1 MKKHTSV
8 RHTSATV
15 FVDDYVA
22 GRTPDRCVYT
32 GRPTSDR
39 LTISTEVD
47 GPSPAW
53 FVLLLFP
60 LLGWLI
66 LVVVL
71 AASKRSYLSGTLP
84 VSAPAYATLRR
95 NRRMAK
101 LAAFGGLVSFI
112 VAVTSWLGAAR
123 GVVAVIALVA
133 LVGGLATL
141 VVLDVRSPKVYLDG
155 SRRWVTITR
164 VHPEFASAV
173 AIAAEGAVVERG
185 DG

>member
-1 MKKHTSV
+1 M
-8 RHTSATV
+8 V

-22 GRTPDRCVYT
+22 GRTPNRCVYT

-39 LTISTEVD
+39 LTISTEID

-71 AASKRSYLSGTLP
+71 AASKRTYLSGTLP
-84 VSAPAYATLRR
+84 VSAAAFTATRR
-95 NRRMAK
+95 KRRSAK
-101 LAAFGGLVSFI
+101 LAAFGGLITLI
-112 VAVTSWLGAAR
+112 VAATSWLGAATD
-123 GVVAVIALVA
+123 VLAVIAIAA
-133 LVGGLATL
+133 LVGGLVTL
-141 VVLDVRSPKVYLDG
+141 VVLDLRSPKVDLDG
-155 SRRWVTITR
+155 SRRWVTISR
-164 VHPEFASAV
+164 VHPEFASTV
-173 AIAAEGAVVERG
+173 AAAADAALVDRS